1 MKMNRR
7 SALLFAAVV
16 LVAVSSSGC
25 GYNTLVTKQQNV
37 KRSWAD
43 VESRL
48 QRRAD
53 LIPNMIATAQ
63 SAGVQEQE
71 VFGQI
76 ADANSRLIN
85 ATRQAPQGEGGDKT
99 PEQKQAVIDAA
110 NSFGG
115 TIGRLLSLQQTW
127 PQLRSSELF
136 LKVQDELA
144 GTENR
149 INVAREDYN
158 AAVQDYNTTRSSFP
172 TVIGAKMYGF
182 KEEPYFKAQEGAQQV
197 PRIDPNAMRR
207 DQGRSAPKPQPAGSA
222 CGFADNRMRVDE
234 SRRCSHQPA
243 FCNRYT
249 RSLLL
254 AVPSRSRA
262 SCTRRNGRRA
272 CRRARPCRSSRARR
286 TRRVRRRP
294 RLSP

>member
-1 MKMNRR
+1 MMNRR
-7 SALLFAAVV
+7 SVLLFAAVV

-37 KRSWAD
+37 RRSWAD

-85 ATRQAPQGEGGDKT
+85 ATRQPPQGEGGDKT

-158 AAVQDYNTTRSSFP
+158 AAVQDYNTSRSSFP
-172 TVIGAKMYGF
+172 TVIAAKMYGF
-182 KEEPYFKAQEGAQQV
+182 KDEPYFKAQEGAQQV
-197 PRIDPNAMRR
+197 PRIDPNVMRR
-207 DQGRSAPKPQPAGSA
+207 DQGANA
-222 CGFADNRMRVDE
+222 NR
-234 SRRCSHQPA
+234 
-243 FCNRYT
+243 
-249 RSLLL
+249 
-254 AVPSRSRA
+254 
-262 SCTRRNGRRA
+262 
-272 CRRARPCRSSRARR
+272 
-286 TRRVRRRP
+286 
-294 RLSP
+294 